1 MKDGLYWA
9 EKLRKKEVSFQ
20 ELLTNFEEKARKQN
34 SMLNAFVTMMGNEAR
49 EEHQKDTDLL
59 KRPFAGLPIPLKMLG
74 QEKKGWLSTSGSK
87 LLRDHRSS
95 RNSHFTNKLIEN
107 GLVPFAQTNTPE
119 FGFKNITDAELYG
132 PARNPWNL
140 DYYSGGSSGGAASA
154 VASGIVPI
162 AGASDGGGSIRIP
175 ASFCGLIGLKPT
187 RGTMPVGPSGWRGW
201 IIDSPI
207 HSNVS
212 PEAASAVEKAHNFL
226 LKQGHQ
232 IEMISYPIDGKE
244 LIASYYMMNGAET
257 AAMFTGIEQ
266 GLRRPVERNDME
278 LMTWGIYQ
286 YGKKIPASHFIHA
299 LNVWDRAAFIM
310 EQLFTEYDLLL
321 TPTVAT
327 TAPKINDDLQSSE
340 IRDALETSAN
350 LTENELHHLINQ
362 MFEKSLEITPYT
374 QLANLTGQPA
384 ISLPTY
390 LTEKNLPLGIQ
401 FMAARGR
408 EDLLL
413 QIGKLFETEYG
424 FCLPEYYLEK

>member
-1 MKDGLYWA
+1 MRGIDSAAPYQA
-9 EKLRKKEVSFQ
+9 P
-20 ELLTNFEEKARKQN
+20 EKAWRHEQA
-34 SMLNAFVTMMGNEAR
+34 S
-49 EEHQKDTDLL
+49 QKKKL
-59 KRPFAGLPIPLKMLG
+59 KI
-74 QEKKGWLSTSGSK
+74 
-87 LLRDHRSS
+87 
-95 RNSHFTNKLIEN
+95 
-107 GLVPFAQTNTPE
+107 
-119 FGFKNITDAELYG
+119 
-132 PARNPWNL
+132 
-140 DYYSGGSSGGAASA
+140 A
-154 VASGIVPI
+154 V
-162 AGASDGGGSIRIP
+162 
-175 ASFCGLIGLKPT
+175 
-187 RGTMPVGPSGWRGW
+187 

-390 LTEKNLPLGIQ
+390 LTEKNLPLGVQ